1 MISTQVHEGDL
12 PGPIPSLERYFH
24 EGGVSLIRAVFE
36 NTFFASP
43 EVVRARTPY
52 FPSFARKSLTH
63 YPGLAKGADA
73 TWLDE
78 PVRLDDNSRA
88 QLAWAKYSGRP
99 IHRGSGYGVRHVW
112 GNPWN
117 PIAFTA
123 GWNMA
128 YMPFWAGM
136 LTEDQHPHPGVQQ
149 AIKQASWEL
158 YFRIDPV
165 CEIPDFVQDTGID
178 LASVL
183 DGTPLLILK
192 GVPVT
197 QKDGTSSRDAAVR
210 AVAGDAAA
218 QVRLIRSQSNAS
230 WSNLARA
237 VRALQELPHEPFG
250 TKNVEAS
257 SKSHIRRM
265 QRETELEL
273 SELAML
279 IDELGAGRGRGV
291 R

>member
-1 MISTQVHEGDL
+1 MISTCVHDGEL
-12 PGPIPSLERYFH
+12 PGPIPSLERYFR

-43 EVVRARTPY
+43 ESVRSRTPY
-52 FPSFARKSLTH
+52 FPAFARKSLTH
-63 YPGLAKGADA
+63 YPGLGKGADA
-73 TWLDE
+73 VWLGE

-117 PIAFTA
+117 PLAFTA

-136 LTEDQHPHPGVQQ
+136 LTEDQHPHPGVQS

-158 YFRIDPV
+158 YFRSDPV
-165 CEIPDFVQDTGID
+165 CEAPDFVQDPGVD

-183 DGTPLLILK
+183 DGTPLLILE
-192 GVPVT
+192 PSSA
-197 QKDGTSSRDAAVR
+197 TSGASAREAAVQ

-218 QVRLIRSQSNAS
+218 VVRVIRSQSNAS
-230 WSNLARA
+230 WSNLKKA
-237 VRALQELPHEPFG
+237 VRALQDLEHEPFG
-250 TKNVEAS
+250 TPNVEAS
-257 SKSHIRRM
+257 SKSHVRRM
-265 QRETELEL
+265 LRETGLDL
-273 SELAML
+273 PALTVL
-279 IDELGAGRGRGV
+279 LDELG
-291 R
+291 